1 MSVGFTPEMEAW
13 DAIARESRLSK
24 LRKQD
29 DRPLIYVAVTS
40 HGFGHAT
47 RSASVVGTLQK
58 LWPALLPIMVTRA
71 PRWLLD
77 SYLDQDFVYRPRSLD
92 VGVVQGDSLF
102 IDRGA
107 TLDQLRNIRNQAQS
121 IVKAEVDFIR
131 QMAEKSGRVVLI
143 LADLPP
149 LAAALGQATGIPC
162 WAMGN
167 FGWDF
172 IYQDWGKPFEQEIRW
187 IREQFGQ
194 CDRLFRLPFHE
205 PMDSFPLITDV
216 GLTGGTPQFSDDEL
230 RDRLSIPNR
239 PKERTVLLTF
249 GGLGLDAIPYDRLSY
264 FSDWHF
270 ITFDRSAPDL
280 PNLTRI
286 ADPVDPSRATRD
298 YRPVDLLPI
307 CGKVVSKPGYST
319 FSEACRLGTPIISIE
334 RQGFAEA
341 PVLLEGLRD
350 YAYHQIVDGAEFFE
364 GDWTFLKDDP
374 TPPRLG
380 ADQLDKDGNGAI
392 AQAIVNQF
400 RRDSPA

>member
-13 DAIARESRLSK
+13 EAISRESRMAK
-24 LRKQD
+24 LINQG

-47 RSASVVGTLQK
+47 RSASVVATLQK
-58 LWPALLPIMVTRA
+58 LWPSLLPIMVTRA

-77 SYLDQDFVYRPRSLD
+77 SYLEQDFVYRPRSLD
-92 VGVVQGDSLF
+92 VGVVQGDSLL
-102 IDRGA
+102 IDRTA
-107 TLDQLRNIRNQAQS
+107 PLDQLREIRTQARS
-121 IVKAEVDFIR
+121 IMPTEVDFIR
-131 QMAEKSGRVVLI
+131 QMAEKTGQVVLI

-149 LAAALGQATGIPC
+149 LAAALGRATGIPC

-172 IYQDWGKPFEQEIRW
+172 IYQDWGEPFATEVNW
-187 IREQFGQ
+187 IRDQFGQ

-205 PMDSFPLITDV
+205 PMAAFPQITDV
-216 GLTGGTPQFSDDEL
+216 GLTGGTPKFSDDDL
-230 RDRLSIPNR
+230 RDRLRIPNC

-264 FSDWHF
+264 FTDWHF
-270 ITFDRSAPDL
+270 ITFDRNAPDL

-286 ADPVDPSRATRD
+286 TDPTDPTRATRD
-298 YRPVDLLPI
+298 YRPVDLLPL

-319 FSEACRLGTPIISIE
+319 FAEACRSGTPIISIE

-341 PVLLEGLRD
+341 PILLAGLRD
-350 YAYHQIVDGAEFFE
+350 YAYHQVIDGAEFFE

-380 ADQLDKDGNGAI
+380 PDQLEKDGNGAI
-392 AQAIVNQF
+392 ARAIINQF
-400 RRDSPA
+400 RD